1 MMTLKIEECSEVDF
15 NKKEL
20 PTNFTISSLKS
31 ISVRQL
37 VTIKAKVVAKSSTQ
51 EVKAGKLSLVEALII
66 NHTGF
71 IKIVLW
77 EEFQNQIEE
86 EKTFIFNNERL
97 KKNSSSN
104 EIYWNT
110 AQGDKTTIT
119 PTEPFEIPLAIP
131 VNIYE
136 CNTPTKGEILAV
148 EKLSCYYSCIKCFKK
163 VAVTPDST

>member
-86 EKTFIFNNERL
+86 EKNVHF
-97 KKNSSSN
+97 
-104 EIYWNT
+104 
-110 AQGDKTTIT
+110 Q
-119 PTEPFEIPLAIP
+119 
-131 VNIYE
+131 
-136 CNTPTKGEILAV
+136 
-148 EKLSCYYSCIKCFKK
+148 
-163 VAVTPDST
+163 